1 MSNKSYSVFP
11 FKRIVASVY
20 DSLLLLSIILVLG
33 YISVFIFNG
42 FNWTL
47 PKNPSDPLLPG
58 WYAVLLISLSS
69 WGFFSFFWI
78 RGNKT
83 LGMAVWK
90 IEIYSIDGGKITLM
104 QTLKRFTCNLLITAL
119 IGIPLLQIYFTKD
132 RVAINDIWS
141 GTRLKII

>member
-1 MSNKSYSVFP
+1 MTNKSYSVFP

-78 RGNKT
+78 RGKKT

-90 IEIYSIDGGKITLM
+90 IEIYSIDGG
-104 QTLKRFTCNLLITAL
+104 
-119 IGIPLLQIYFTKD
+119 
-132 RVAINDIWS
+132 
-141 GTRLKII
+141 

>member
-11 FKRIVASVY
+11 FKRIIASVY
-20 DSLLLLSIILVLG
+20 DTLLLLSVILILG

-42 FNWTL
+42 FDWTL
-47 PKNPSDPLLPG
+47 PENPSDPLLPG
-58 WYAVLLISLSS
+58 WYAALLICLSS

-90 IEIYSIDGGKITLM
+90 IEIYSIDGSNITLM
-104 QTLKRFTCNLLITAL
+104 QTLKRFICNIIIVATLGL
-119 IGIPLLQIYFTKD
+119 PLLQIYFTKEKI
-132 RVAINDIWS
+132 AFNDIIS
-141 GTRLKII
+141 RTRLRIR

>member
-1 MSNKSYSVFP
+1 MTNKSYSVFP

-104 QTLKRFTCNLLITAL
+104 QTLKRFTCNLLITC
-119 IGIPLLQIYFTKD
+119 LLYTSPSPRDHQPS
-132 RVAINDIWS
+132 RMPSSA
-141 GTRLKII
+141 

>member
-11 FKRIVASVY
+11 FKRIIASVY
-20 DSLLLLSIILVLG
+20 DTLLLLSVILILG

-42 FNWTL
+42 FDWTL
-47 PKNPSDPLLPG
+47 PENPSDPLLPG
-58 WYAVLLISLSS
+58 WYAFLLICLSS

-90 IEIYSIDGGKITLM
+90 IEIYSIDGSNITLM
-104 QTLKRFTCNLLITAL
+104 QTLKRFICNIIIVATLGL
-119 IGIPLLQIYFTKD
+119 PLLQIYFTKEKI
-132 RVAINDIWS
+132 AFNDIIS
-141 GTRLKII
+141 RTRLRIR